1 MNNIKDELAV
11 ESNNKK
17 KQCTHN
23 KNIICCNCGK
33 PGHVYKKCFNP
44 ITSLGII
51 CFKKDDLKTIE
62 KHVSSESWNMFSSEY
77 KEPDSFSNEF
87 KFLLIRRK
95 DSLSFAEFV
104 RVKYS
109 ISNVKYV
116 KKMLKNMSIDEHEFL
131 KHAKTAD
138 ELWNRL
144 WTSKKKSRTRMN
156 EYNRV
161 KQKLTLLLNGTID
174 REGNMFTIK
183 SLLDEISTTRQ
194 TPEWGFPK
202 GRRIPKESNIQCA
215 IREFCEET
223 DINKFNV
230 NILKNIGP
238 VEEVFTGSNGVVYKH
253 IYYVA
258 ELKNNITVEVNPN
271 NIHQK
276 AEIGDIQWFV
286 PGEII
291 EKLEI
296 KNKERVKIFSKV
308 SAYLD
313 SL

>member
-1 MNNIKDELAV
+1 
-11 ESNNKK
+11 
-17 KQCTHN
+17 
-23 KNIICCNCGK
+23 
-33 PGHVYKKCFNP
+33 
-44 ITSLGII
+44 
-51 CFKKDDLKTIE
+51 
-62 KHVSSESWNMFSSEY
+62 
-77 KEPDSFSNEF
+77 
-87 KFLLIRRK
+87 
-95 DSLSFAEFV
+95 
-104 RVKYS
+104 
-109 ISNVKYV
+109 
-116 KKMLKNMSIDEHEFL
+116 MLKNMSIDEHEFL

-183 SLLDEISTTRQ
+183 SLLDEITTTRQ

-286 PGEII
+286 PGETI